1 MQHDPTDTQA
11 TPTASTAHKLRLSR
25 TARLWRL
32 IGSTLDPRAWVHLFK
47 LVNYY
52 NYAHVQPRRKMRIG
66 PNASISPIA
75 TFSFPENIIIGRNV
89 RVGAGCVL
97 WGGPAKGRVV
107 IGDDVLF
114 GPEVLVTAAT
124 YRYNEGQPVTD
135 QAMDE
140 ADVIIGNDVWLATR
154 SVVLAGA
161 RIGDGAIIAAHSVVK
176 GEIPPFAIAAGTPAR
191 VVGQRTLEKYSP
203 ENNSPSET
211 EE

>member
-1 MQHDPTDTQA
+1 MQHAPPDSQA
-11 TPTASTAHKLRLSR
+11 TPKASTAHKLRLSR

-32 IGSTLDPRAWVHLFK
+32 IGSPLDPRAWVHLFK

-66 PNASISPIA
+66 
-75 TFSFPENIIIGRNV
+75 RNGH
-89 RVGAGCVL
+89 VGAGCVL
-97 WGGPAKGRVV
+97 WGGLAKGRVV

-114 GPEVLVTAAT
+114 GPEVLVIAAT

-140 ADVIIGNDVWLATR
+140 ADVTIGNDVWLATR

-176 GEIPPFAIAAGTPAR
+176 GEIPPFAIAASTPAR
-191 VVGQRTLEKYSP
+191 VVGQRTLEKCSTEKNSP
-203 ENNSPSET
+203 KNNSASET
-211 EE
+211 EA